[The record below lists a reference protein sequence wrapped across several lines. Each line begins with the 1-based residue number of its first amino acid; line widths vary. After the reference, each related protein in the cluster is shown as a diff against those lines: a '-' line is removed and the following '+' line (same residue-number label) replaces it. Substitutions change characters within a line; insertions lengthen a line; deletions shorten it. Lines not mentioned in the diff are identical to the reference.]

1 MIHHTD
7 PKKSKGRKDSVRM
20 FKSQLK
26 GRKKC
31 SWEKEEVWN
40 RSRREE
46 GERKER
52 TGSVMGRDRRG
63 S

>member
-1 MIHHTD
+1 
-7 PKKSKGRKDSVRM
+7 M

-40 RSRREE
+40 WSRREE